1 MNHKIY
7 PCFWFDGQA
16 KAASEFY
23 CSIFG
28 NSEITVDTPMVVNFN
43 LNGQKFMGLNGGP
56 QFKINRSISI
66 FAMCETDE
74 ETNNAWQRLS
84 EGGSVLMPLD
94 KYPWSEKYGWLQD
107 RYGVSWQIAQG
118 KLEDVH
124 GQKFTPCFLF
134 TGPQHGR
141 AEEALKFYTTTFQ
154 PSSVSGI
161 LHNATGDTEPE
172 GTVKHAQFIINNY
185 VMMVM
190 DSVGPHAFNFNEA
203 FSFVVECETQQE
215 IDYYWGKFAE
225 GGEESRCGWV
235 KDKFGVWWQV
245 VPTIL
250 GKLMSDPT
258 RAQKVMQAFMQ
269 MKKFDIKKLEE
280 A

>member
-1 MNHKIY
+1 MNKIY

-16 KAASEFY
+16 KAAAEFY
-23 CSIFG
+23 CSIFE
-28 NSEITVDTPMVVNFN
+28 NSNITADTPMVVNFT

-56 QFKINRSISI
+56 QFQINPSISI
-66 FAMCETDE
+66 FVMCETAG
-74 ETNNAWQRLS
+74 ETDAAWKKLS

-107 RYGVSWQIAQG
+107 RFGVSWQIAQG
-118 KLEDVH
+118 KLDDVH
-124 GQKFTPCFLF
+124 GQKFTPCLLF
-134 TGPQHGR
+134 TGTHHGK
-141 AEEALKFYTTTFQ
+141 AEAALKFYTETFQ

-161 LHNATGDTEPE
+161 LRNAAGETEPE
-172 GTVKHAQFIINNY
+172 GTLKHAQFVINNY

-190 DSVGPHAFNFNEA
+190 DSVGPHAFGFNEA
-203 FSFVVECETQQE
+203 FSFVVECETQEE
-215 IDYYWGKFAE
+215 IDYYWNKFTE
-225 GGEESRCGWV
+225 GGEESMCGWV

-250 GKLMSDPT
+250 EELMSDPS
-258 RAQKVMQAFMQ
+258 RAQRVMQAFMQ